1 MPTLREFSRRL
12 LGRLA
17 LPQPTGHRTLNVLVT
32 DGAVPAYGHRCLCA
46 IAAWYAWRAA
56 HEQGCATI
64 RVHNGPQH
72 KHAFDT
78 IDLYRAI
85 LGTTWVPRPFTVRG
99 RTPRL
104 LATRGHQALVNTF
117 DTTRPLFNIPI
128 AVSGGAAGGKE
139 PTHARRND

>member
-32 DGAVPAYGHRCLCA
+32 DGQVPAYGHRCLCA
-46 IAAWYAWRAA
+46 VAAWYAWRAA
-56 HEQGCATI
+56 HEQGCSTI
-64 RVHNGPQH
+64 RVHNGPTH

-78 IDLYRAI
+78 VDLYRKVCGPA
-85 LGTTWVPRPFTVRG
+85 WVPRPFTVRG

-104 LATRGHQALVNTF
+104 LATMGHRALGNVF
-117 DTTRPLFNIPI
+117 DTTRPTFHVP
-128 AVSGGAAGGKE
+128 VSVSSAGPAGRKE
-139 PTHARRND
+139 FLHG